1 MHSERR
7 VVSDAATDQQES
19 HAERAGAR
27 TVAAKVDGLK
37 VVAGALEQLP
47 PRPHPR

>member
-7 VVSDAATDQQES
+7 VVSDAATDRPES

-27 TVAAKVDGLK
+27 TVAARVDGMK
-37 VVAGALEQLP
+37 VLAGALGDS
-47 PRPHPR
+47 RR